1 MKIDKAAAEEDFDNF
16 LMIMYDQ
23 LDAFQYLASSKGINL
38 DFSLDDL
45 DRLETLFLLL
55 TEHADKDTIS
65 SLIVTFARHLG
76 EIVRIN
82 YGGKWVLPLEDERN
96 INYNTP
102 VIVGHSP
109 IEGLEF
115 APLSVMRGFALRKQP
130 GSLKR
135 AINAQIDIKP
145 LDLDDLLEE

>member
-16 LMIMYDQ
+16 LMVMYDQ
-23 LDAFQYLASSKGINL
+23 LDAFQDLASSKGIHL

-55 TEHADKDTIS
+55 TEHADKDAIS

-76 EIVRIN
+76 EVVRIN

-96 INYNTP
+96 INFNTP
-102 VIVGHSP
+102 VIIGHSP

-115 APLSVMRGFALRKQP
+115 APLSVMRGFALRKQS
-130 GSLKR
+130 GALKR
-135 AINAQIDIKP
+135 AVNAQIDIKP